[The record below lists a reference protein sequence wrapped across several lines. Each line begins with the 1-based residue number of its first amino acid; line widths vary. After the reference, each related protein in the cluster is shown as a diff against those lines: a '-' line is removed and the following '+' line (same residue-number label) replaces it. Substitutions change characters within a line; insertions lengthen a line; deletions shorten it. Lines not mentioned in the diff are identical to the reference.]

1 MKVAFSVARNIVV
14 MHQGQ
19 VFAQGTPEDIGANTS
34 SYTGMFLKQLLT
46 DK

>member
-19 VFAQGTPEDIGANTS
+19 VLAQGTPEEIRGNQEVRKI
-34 SYTGMFLKQLLT
+34 YLGEEE
-46 DK
+46 